1 MTEFKFDRISAKVK
15 VNTSLEAEVELTAS
29 DIERWMDQCNDS
41 SALRQLARYANYCAT
56 SLEHPDDDDFRSR
69 A

>member
-1 MTEFKFDRISAKVK
+1 MTESKFDRISAKVK

-41 SALRQLARYANYCAT
+41 SELRQLARYANYCAT
-56 SLEHPDDDDFRSR
+56 
-69 A
+69 